1 MKIIGVDPAF
11 RKGGFWSAILDTQ
24 NKTVEFKPFNNVF
37 EFADFVKELV
47 GSDVFF
53 SIENSNANNVTFKKS
68 NNPGIAARYSR
79 DAGKNQA
86 VSELAVQYV
95 MLHHGSNYH
104 IVHAGDKKK
113 GWKEQS
119 RFFHAI
125 VKSDGYTLL
134 TPQRNQDQ
142 CDAYFIAMMGYSN
155 FKLTNK
161 LTRGI
166 LNG

>member
-1 MKIIGVDPAF
+1 MIIIGVDPAF
-11 RKGGFWSAILDTQ
+11 RKNGFWAAILDTQ
-24 NKTVEFKPFNNVF
+24 QKTVLFKPFKNVF
-37 EFADFVKELV
+37 EFGDMVREYV
-47 GSDVFF
+47 GQDVFF
-53 SIENSNANNVTFKKS
+53 SIENSNADNVTFKKS
-68 NNPGIAARYSR
+68 DNPGIATRYSR

-95 MLHHGSNYH
+95 KLHHGDRLH
-104 IVHAGDKKK
+104 IVTAADKKK

-134 TPQRNQDQ
+134 TPQKNQDQ
-142 CDAYFIAMMGYSN
+142 CDAYFIAMMGYSQLK
-155 FKLTNK
+155 FTNK